1 MARVYTCTRRERERE
16 RNKGVSVGG
25 QQLDTGLG
33 SMHTESLS
41 LSPTPPA
48 LFQPLHP
55 SRGSCT
61 LRIVEPCFSPLPLA
75 THRYRRR
82 GRRGRRGF
90 FSSIFF
96 LIVSLPLYEA
106 PPPPSSSSS
115 RSGDQ
120 LGRRIEWNGKFKGRG
135 GEARC
140 FLSGRKGDGSVA
152 DGQGR

>member
-1 MARVYTCTRRERERE
+1 MGSSSIPVWVQCTP
-16 RNKGVSVGG
+16 
-25 QQLDTGLG
+25 
-33 SMHTESLS
+33 SLS
-41 LSPTPPA
+41 LSPLPHLLSFNPFIHPADHALSASLSLASRPSLSPP
-48 LFQPLHP
+48 
-55 SRGSCT
+55 
-61 LRIVEPCFSPLPLA
+61 IVTVVE
-75 THRYRRR
+75 
-82 GRRGRRGF
+82 GEGEEGF